1 MPIHNKCPLCG
12 SGDIAVLYECADF
25 LVSGGKFPVS
35 RCKSCTFVFTNN
47 YPPEDKASGYYSSDE
62 YISHSDT
69 GRGLVNKI
77 YHIARKIMLGRKYS
91 LLKRE
96 SCLHNASVLD
106 IGSGTGYF
114 PMFLRKK
121 GWECQGIEI
130 SEEAR
135 QYAFSNN
142 NISLFSPGD
151 TGSFA
156 NSSMDIITMW
166 HTLEHFYH
174 PDDYL
179 AFSNRILKQNGL
191 LVIAVPNH
199 LSYDALRYG
208 GLWAAWDVPRHLWH
222 FNPDTISIM
231 AGNHGFTL
239 KTVRRL
245 PLDAFYVSALSEKH
259 KQSSLPF
266 PRGLITG
273 FISWIHS
280 MLNIRKTSSLVYVFR
295 KDQ

>member
-12 SGDIAVLYECADF
+12 SGEIDLLHECTDF
-25 LVSGGKFPVS
+25 LVSGERFPVN
-35 RCKSCTFVFTNN
+35 RCKSCSFVFTNN
-47 YPPEDKASGYYSSDE
+47 YPPEDKVSEYYSSDE

-69 GRGLVNKI
+69 GKGLVNKI
-77 YHIARKIMLGRKYS
+77 YHAARKIMLARKYRM
-91 LLKRE
+91 LKNI
-96 SCLHNASVLD
+96 SGLDNASVLD

-130 SEEAR
+130 SDQAR
-135 QYAFSNN
+135 QYAGINN
-142 NISLFSPGD
+142 NISLFSPD
-151 TGSFA
+151 DIGSFA
-156 NSSMDIITMW
+156 DSSMDIITMW

-179 AFSNRILKQNGL
+179 ISSQRILRENGL
-191 LVIAVPNH
+191 LLIAVPNH
-199 LSYDALRYG
+199 LSYDAIRYG
-208 GLWAAWDVPRHLWH
+208 SLWAAWDVPRHLWH
-222 FNPDTISIM
+222 FNPDTIRIM
-231 AGNHGFTL
+231 AGKHGFTL
-239 KTVRRL
+239 EAIRRL

-266 PRGLITG
+266 LRGLIAG
-273 FISWIHS
+273 LISWIHS
-280 MLNIRKTSSLVYVFR
+280 MLKIRKTSSLVYVFR

>member
-12 SGDIAVLYECADF
+12 SGEIAVLFECTDF
-25 LVSGGKFPVS
+25 LVSGEKFPVS
-35 RCKSCTFVFTNN
+35 RCTSCSFVFTNN
-47 YPPEDKASGYYSSDE
+47 YPPEEKSAEYYRSDE

-69 GRGLVNKI
+69 GKGMVNRV
-77 YHIARKIMLGRKYS
+77 YHIARKIMLWRKYR
-91 LLKRE
+91 LLKNV
-96 SCLHNASVLD
+96 SGLNNASVLD

-135 QYAFSNN
+135 QYAVTNN

-151 TGSFA
+151 ISRYA
-156 NSSMDIITMW
+156 NSSMDMITMW
-166 HTLEHFYH
+166 HTMEHFYH
-174 PDDYL
+174 PDEYL
-179 AFSNRILKQNGL
+179 RFSHRILKETGV

-208 GLWAAWDVPRHLWH
+208 KLWAAWDVPRHLWH
-222 FNPDTISIM
+222 FNPDTIRIM
-231 AGNHGFTL
+231 AGKHGFTL
-239 KTVRRL
+239 KAVRRL

-259 KQSSLPF
+259 KQSSLAF
-266 PRGLITG
+266 MRGLITG

-280 MLNIRKTSSLVYVFR
+280 MLKIRKTSSLVYVFS